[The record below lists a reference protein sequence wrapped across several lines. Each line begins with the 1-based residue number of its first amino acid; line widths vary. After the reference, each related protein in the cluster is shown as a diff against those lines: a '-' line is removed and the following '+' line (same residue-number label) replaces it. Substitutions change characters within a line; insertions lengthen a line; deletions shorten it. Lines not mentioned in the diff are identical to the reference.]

1 MARPMR
7 ATTHA
12 LALFTAA
19 ALAAAP
25 LALVAPAQA
34 NPAGTDLV
42 VSEVYGGG
50 GNSGAP
56 FQNDFV
62 EVYNPTSA
70 TVPLAG
76 YTVAYFSSGGGA
88 GGTATLTGQIPAGGT
103 YLVRMA
109 AGNGNGQPLPEPD
122 ATGTAAM
129 SGTDGRIDL
138 LKSGALVDRVGYGSA
153 GTFEGA
159 GAAPKL
165 SNTTSA
171 SRTPT
176 PGTDTDNNSADL
188 WAGAPSPTACGDA
201 CAEEEPEP
209 DPIGDC
215 GDATTAIHDIQG
227 SGATFDPAFGGT
239 RTIEGVVTSAMLGGF
254 WIQEEAA
261 DADGDAQTSEGL
273 FVFQSGAAAPPEGHV
288 VRVNGNVV
296 EFGGKTQL
304 SGVTALVDCGQA
316 GESIDPVDVT
326 FPLADT
332 NLEHLEGMRVT
343 LPETLV
349 ISEYFDY
356 DRFGEVVLA
365 KPRDGESRLFT
376 PTAVVDPGP
385 EAQQLLAENERRQIV
400 VDDRS
405 TQQNPSVLPHPGN
418 GEPFS
423 LTNRVRGGDTVTG
436 ISGVLDEAFDTYR
449 LQPTSYGDY
458 AAVNERPESRPE
470 VGGDVH
476 VASFNVLN
484 YFLTL
489 DAGSNKCGPQLNQ
502 DCRGANDANE
512 LQRQRAKIV
521 DAIAGL
527 DADVVGLME
536 MENSPGVE
544 PAADLADGLN
554 DVLGEGTYDYIDTG
568 VVGTDAIRLGFLY
581 KPGSVT
587 PAGDF
592 DVLDSSDDPR
602 FDDTKNRPMLTQ
614 TFDTVPAGSEKSE
627 RFTVSV
633 NHLKSKGSDCNSAG
647 DPDTGDGQ
655 GNCNLTRTAAAQ
667 AIADHLASDPTAS
680 GDPDHLLIGD
690 MNSYDHEDPIRAF
703 EAAGYEDQVKRF
715 GGERAYSYVFDGMV
729 GYLDHG
735 LASASLAE
743 QVTGA
748 AEWHI
753 NADEPDVLDYDT
765 SFKPGPVDAIYAP
778 DRYRASDHDPVLVGL
793 DLGGAEQVATELSAT
808 VTPKKPKTRKPAT
821 VVVDVTRAD
830 GETPTD
836 GTVTVLRDGE
846 VVGEADVAGSQ
857 VRVAIDPFTERGRQ
871 ELVVRYSGGTSAD
884 ASTTVTVDVVGKP

>member
-1 MARPMR
+1 VARPTR

-12 LALFTAA
+12 LASLTAA

-50 GNSGAP
+50 GNTGAP
-56 FQNDFV
+56 YNRDFV
-62 EVYNPTSA
+62 EVHNPTGA
-70 TVPLAG
+70 TV
-76 YTVAYFSSGGGA
+76 
-88 GGTATLTGQIPAGGT
+88 TLTGYSVEYFSAGGGSGGRVSLAGQLPAGGT
-103 YLVRMA
+103 YLVGLA
-109 AGNGNGQPLPEPD
+109 SG
-122 ATGTAAM
+122 ATGAALPAPDVTGSTNM
-129 SGTDGRIDL
+129 SATNGRVDLAKNGT
-138 LKSGALVDRVGYGSA
+138 LVDRVGYGTA
-153 GTFEGA
+153 NPFEGDA
-159 GAAPKL
+159 AAPTG
-165 SNTTSA
+165 SNTTSLQ
-171 SRTPT
+171 RTPA
-176 PGTDTDNNSADL
+176 PGTDSDRNNVDL
-188 WAGAPSPTACGDA
+188 RAAAPAPTACGAA
-201 CAEEEPEP
+201 CEAEEPEP
-209 DPIGDC
+209 DPTGDC
-215 GDATTAIHDIQG
+215 GDPTTAIHDIQG
-227 SGATFDPAFGGT
+227 TGATFDPAFGGT
-239 RTIEGVVTSAMLGGF
+239 RTIEGIVTSAMLGGF

-261 DADGDAQTSEGL
+261 DEDDDPQTSEGL
-273 FVFQSGAAAPPEGHV
+273 FVFRSGAAAPPEGHV
-288 VRVNGNVV
+288 VRVTGNVA

-304 SGVTALVDCGQA
+304 SGVTSVLDCGEA
-316 GESIDPVDVT
+316 AEEVEPVDVT

-349 ISEYFDY
+349 ISEYFNY
-356 DRFGEVVLA
+356 DRFGEFVLA
-365 KPRDGESRLFT
+365 KPRDGETRLYT

-385 EAQQLLAENERRQIV
+385 QAQELLAENERRQIL

-423 LTNRVRGGDTVTG
+423 LDNRFRGGDTVTG
-436 ISGVLDEAFDTYR
+436 ISGVLDEAFDAYR
-449 LQPTSYGDY
+449 LQPTSYGEY
-458 AAVNERPESRPE
+458 EAVNERPESRPE
-470 VGGDVH
+470 VGGDVQ

-489 DAGSNKCGPQLNQ
+489 DAGDNQCGPNVDQ
-502 DCRGANDANE
+502 DCRGANNANE

-521 DAIAGL
+521 AAIAGL

-544 PAADLADGLN
+544 PAADLVDGLN
-554 DVLGEGTYDYIDTG
+554 DELGEGTYDYIDTG
-568 VVGTDAIRLGFLY
+568 VIGGDAIRLGFLY

-602 FDDTKNRPMLTQ
+602 FDETKNRPMLTQ
-614 TFDTVPAGSEKSE
+614 TFDTVPADGEPAE

-633 NHLKSKGSDCNSAG
+633 NHLKSKGSDCEDVG

-655 GNCNLTRTAAAQ
+655 GNCNLTRTAAAE
-667 AIADHLASDPTAS
+667 AIADHLASDPTDS
-680 GDPDHLLIGD
+680 GDPDHLVIGD
-690 MNSYDHEDPIRAF
+690 LNSYDHEDPIRAL

-715 GGERAYSYVFDGMV
+715 GGEKAYGYVFDGMV

-735 LASASLAE
+735 LASSSLAG

-765 SFKPGPVDAIYAP
+765 SFKPSSIDAIYAP
-778 DRYRASDHDPVLVGL
+778 DRFRSSDHDPVLIGL
-793 DLGGAEQVATELSAT
+793 DLVDTELSAT
-808 VTPKKPKTRKPAT
+808 VTPKKPKTGKAAT

-830 GETPTD
+830 GAEATD

-846 VVGEADVAGSQ
+846 VVGTAEVTGNP
-857 VRVAIDPFTERGRQ
+857 VRVSIEPFTSRGRQ
-871 ELVVRYSGGTSAD
+871 ELEVRYSGGTSEE

>member
-1 MARPMR
+1 MARPTR
-7 ATTHA
+7 AMTHA

-25 LALVAPAQA
+25 LAVAAPASGVPA
-34 NPAGTDLV
+34 NDSTVFVNELHYDNVGTDTGEFIEVAGPAGTDLAGWQV
-42 VSEVYGGG
+42 VLYNG
-50 GNSGAP
+50 GNGAAYNTRTLSGIIPGA
-56 FQNDFV
+56 
-62 EVYNPTSA
+62 
-70 TVPLAG
+70 AG
-76 YTVAYFSSGGGA
+76 EYGTVALDYPRDGIQNGGPDGLALVEPGGDVRQFLSYEGTMTAIGGA
-88 GGTATLTGQIPAGGT
+88 ADGLTSTDIGVAETPSDVGQSLQLTGTGTTYGDFTWAAPAVATPGAT
-103 YLVRMA
+103 
-109 AGNGNGQPLPEPD
+109 NNGQ
-122 ATGTAAM
+122 
-129 SGTDGRIDL
+129 
-138 LKSGALVDRVGYGSA
+138 
-153 GTFEGA
+153 TFGED
-159 GAAPKL
+159 
-165 SNTTSA
+165 
-171 SRTPT
+171 
-176 PGTDTDNNSADL
+176 DTD
-188 WAGAPSPTACGDA
+188 
-201 CAEEEPEP
+201 PEP
-209 DPIGDC
+209 DPTEDC
-215 GDATTAIHDIQG
+215 GTAATAIHDIQG
-227 SGATFDPAFGGT
+227 TGATFDPAFGGT

-261 DADGDAQTSEGL
+261 DQDDDAQTSEGL
-273 FVFQSGAAAPPEGHV
+273 FVFRSGAAAPPEGHV
-288 VRVNGNVV
+288 VRVTGNVA

-304 SGVTALVDCGQA
+304 SGVTSVLDCGA
-316 GESIDPVDVT
+316 AEENVTPVDVT
-326 FPLADT
+326 FPLASAT
-332 NLEHLEGMRVT
+332 SLESVEGMRVT

-365 KPRDGESRLFT
+365 EPRHGESRLFT

-385 EAQQLLAENERRQIV
+385 EAQALLAENELRQIV

-423 LTNRVRGGDTVTG
+423 QTNRFRGGDTVTG
-436 ISGVLDEAFDTYR
+436 ISGVLDEAFGTYR

-458 AAVNERPESRPE
+458 EAVNERPESRPE
-470 VGGDVH
+470 VGGDVQ

-489 DAGSNKCGPQLNQ
+489 DAGSNKCGPELNQ

-521 DAIAGL
+521 AAIAGL

-536 MENSPGVE
+536 MENSRGVE
-544 PAADLADGLN
+544 PAADLAAGLN
-554 DVLGEGTYDYIDTG
+554 DLLGEGTYDYIDTG
-568 VVGTDAIRLGFLY
+568 VIGTDAIRLGFLY
-581 KPGSVT
+581 KPGAVT

-614 TFDTVPAGSEKSE
+614 TFDTVPADGAPSE

-633 NHLKSKGSDCNSAG
+633 NHLKSKGSDCNDVG

-667 AIADHLASDPTAS
+667 AIVDHLASDPTGS
-680 GDPDHLLIGD
+680 GDPDRLLIGD

-703 EAAGYEDQVKRF
+703 ETGGYEDQVKRF

-735 LASASLAE
+735 LASSSLAG

-765 SFKPGPVDAIYAP
+765 SFKPGPIDAIYAP
-778 DRYRASDHDPVLVGL
+778 DRFRASDHDPVLVGL
-793 DLGGAEQVATELSAT
+793 DLVDTELSAT

-830 GETPTD
+830 GAEATD

-846 VVGEADVAGSQ
+846 VVGTALVTGSP
-857 VRVAIDPFTERGRQ
+857 VRVSIEPFTSRGRQ
-871 ELVVRYSGGTSAD
+871 ELIVRYSRGTSEE